1 MNSVVFITY
10 ILSFS
15 ILAKIKRTKIE
26 HMLQTIGK
34 YFKNLSEE
42 FDSFETL
49 IFSYFYLPCPENIQ
63 K

>member
-1 MNSVVFITY
+1 
-10 ILSFS
+10 
-15 ILAKIKRTKIE
+15 
-26 HMLQTIGK
+26 MLQTIGK

-63 K
+63 KQKHLKSIETDVSKSTFINI